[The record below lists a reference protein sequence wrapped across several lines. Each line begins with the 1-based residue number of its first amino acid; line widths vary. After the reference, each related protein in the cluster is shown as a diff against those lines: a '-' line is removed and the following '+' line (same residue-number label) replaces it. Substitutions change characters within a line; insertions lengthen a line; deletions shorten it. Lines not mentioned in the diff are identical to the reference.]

1 MRRNREDL
9 KVRKI
14 TFEQDFI
21 EKEMAF
27 LNMSPEKRMAWNQ
40 DIQKKIW
47 GKALLKYSYRK
58 MRVVKQNCDSNDLQ

>member
-27 LNMSPEKRMAWNQ
+27 LNMSPEKRMEWNLE
-40 DIQKKIW
+40 IQKKIW
-47 GKALLKYSYRK
+47 GKALRKYSYRK
-58 MRVVKQNCDSNDLQ
+58 MRVVKQKCDSNDLQ